1 MSEHLENPLSLEIS
15 VIKRNRQS
23 TFGQR
28 VYLSATIV
36 GIIALVALLYTILND
51 TFGYVI
57 FVNKVEP
64 AQLTN
69 SSLEDIPQNEL
80 ISILKSELS
89 KGEISRLDKEKS
101 LENRSIEDLK
111 ALLVEKVVQPKVIEN
126 YTLMESIFKRGEINK
141 TLFDTPNGN
150 LVFRSWFNKTLL
162 TRSMSNK
169 PETAGIRTALYG
181 SLWMILITILFAF
194 PVGVGAAI
202 YLEEYAT
209 YSRINK
215 IIQINIDNLAGVP
228 SIVYG
233 ILGLAIFVRALS
245 FLTSGQIIGVE
256 GGNGRTLLSAGLTM
270 GLLVL
275 PLIIINTQEALR
287 SVPVTL
293 KQASFG

>member
-141 TLFDTPNGN
+141 TLFDTPNG
-150 LVFRSWFNKTLL
+150 
-162 TRSMSNK
+162 
-169 PETAGIRTALYG
+169 
-181 SLWMILITILFAF
+181 
-194 PVGVGAAI
+194 
-202 YLEEYAT
+202 
-209 YSRINK
+209 
-215 IIQINIDNLAGVP
+215 
-228 SIVYG
+228 
-233 ILGLAIFVRALS
+233 
-245 FLTSGQIIGVE
+245 
-256 GGNGRTLLSAGLTM
+256 
-270 GLLVL
+270 
-275 PLIIINTQEALR
+275 
-287 SVPVTL
+287 
-293 KQASFG
+293 